1 MSRSPCARS
10 SRSMPA
16 QVGLEHRIAW
26 KPTAN
31 ADLRAA
37 MGRLLPAVLTFQH
50 GARRSSVVACP
61 SRSATPRSRYGSKRF
76 GVLGVGGRAAVL
88 VGARSIG
95 AIEVLA
101 HVAHQVVDILFE

>member
-37 MGRLLPAVLTFQH
+37 MGRLLPAVLTFQQ

-76 GVLGVGGRAAVL
+76 GVLA
-88 VGARSIG
+88 
-95 AIEVLA
+95 A
-101 HVAHQVVDILFE
+101 HVNTFHLEIPYGISRRPTAYAEIERRSA